1 MFPRSIILPFPYRFD
16 LTLSLDPI
24 QNSLYCKASDLAPIV
39 GMDYESLIKILKRKK
54 NYFDIDNP
62 FKPKL
67 LFKNR
72 KFQDDYFSVTC
83 FKLFVERNYLKIKE
97 NKVQVAE
104 DLNNLL
110 QKYEKVKTGTGKGT
124 ADETMEEDIDVK
136 DNKEE
141 SPEEEDEDLET
152 GKK

>member
-1 MFPRSIILPFPYRFD
+1 M
-16 LTLSLDPI
+16 SLDPI

-97 NKVQVAE
+97 NKVKVAE
-104 DLNNLL
+104 ALNNLL
-110 QKYEKVKTGTGKGT
+110 KKYEVKTVGNKGT
-124 ADETMEEDIDVK
+124 DDTMEEDIDVK
-136 DNKEE
+136 DTKEE
-141 SPEEEDEDLET
+141 SPE
-152 GKK
+152 GKKINYILVFCAISRNFCYKNTQRARKF

>member
-1 MFPRSIILPFPYRFD
+1 
-16 LTLSLDPI
+16 
-24 QNSLYCKASDLAPIV
+24 
-39 GMDYESLIKILKRKK
+39 MDYESLIKILKRKK

-83 FKLFVERNYLKIKE
+83 FKLFVERNYLKITE
-97 NKVQVAE
+97 NKLKVAE

-110 QKYEKVKTGTGKGT
+110 QKYEVKTVGTKGT
-124 ADETMEEDIDVK
+124 MDIDVK
-136 DNKEE
+136 DTKEE
-141 SPEEEDEDLET
+141 SPEEEDEDLEP
-152 GKK
+152 GKYKIYFHLVQFHEFIFLLIFSSSIYLKHTTL

>member
-1 MFPRSIILPFPYRFD
+1 
-16 LTLSLDPI
+16 
-24 QNSLYCKASDLAPIV
+24 
-39 GMDYESLIKILKRKK
+39 MDYESLIKILKRKK

-83 FKLFVERNYLKIKE
+83 FKLFVERNYLKITE
-97 NKVQVAE
+97 NKLKVAE

-110 QKYEKVKTGTGKGT
+110 QKYEVKTVGTKGT
-124 ADETMEEDIDVK
+124 MDMDVK
-136 DNKEE
+136 DTKEE
-141 SPEEEDEDLET
+141 SPEEEDEDLEP
-152 GKK
+152 GKYKIYFHLVQFHEFIYYLFFPPLFI

>member
-1 MFPRSIILPFPYRFD
+1 
-16 LTLSLDPI
+16 
-24 QNSLYCKASDLAPIV
+24 
-39 GMDYESLIKILKRKK
+39 MDYESLIKILKRKK

-83 FKLFVERNYLKIKE
+83 FKLFVERNYLKITE
-97 NKVQVAE
+97 NKVKVAE

-110 QKYEKVKTGTGKGT
+110 QKYEVKTVGTKGT
-124 ADETMEEDIDVK
+124 MDIDIK
-136 DNKEE
+136 DTKEE
-141 SPEEEDEDLET
+141 SPEEEDEDLES
-152 GKK
+152 GKYKIYFHLVQFHEFIFLLIFSSSIYLKHTTL

>member
-1 MFPRSIILPFPYRFD
+1 
-16 LTLSLDPI
+16 
-24 QNSLYCKASDLAPIV
+24 
-39 GMDYESLIKILKRKK
+39 MDYESLIKILKRKK

>member
-1 MFPRSIILPFPYRFD
+1 M
-16 LTLSLDPI
+16 SLDPI

-83 FKLFVERNYLKIKE
+83 FKLFVERNYLKITE
-97 NKVQVAE
+97 NKLKVAE

-110 QKYEKVKTGTGKGT
+110 QKYEVKTVGTKGT
-124 ADETMEEDIDVK
+124 MDIDVK
-136 DNKEE
+136 DTKEE
-141 SPEEEDEDLET
+141 SPEEEDEDLEP
-152 GKK
+152 GKYKIYFHLVQFHEFIFYLFFPPLFI

>member
-1 MFPRSIILPFPYRFD
+1 
-16 LTLSLDPI
+16 
-24 QNSLYCKASDLAPIV
+24 
-39 GMDYESLIKILKRKK
+39 MDYESLIKILKRKK

-83 FKLFVERNYLKIKE
+83 FKLFVERNYLKITE
-97 NKVQVAE
+97 NKLKVAE

-110 QKYEKVKTGTGKGT
+110 QKYEVKTVGTKGT
-124 ADETMEEDIDVK
+124 MDIDVK
-136 DNKEE
+136 DTKEE
-141 SPEEEDEDLET
+141 SPEEEDEDLEP
-152 GKK
+152 GKYKIYFHLVQFHEFIFYLFFAPLFF

>member
-1 MFPRSIILPFPYRFD
+1 
-16 LTLSLDPI
+16 
-24 QNSLYCKASDLAPIV
+24 
-39 GMDYESLIKILKRKK
+39 MDYESLIKILKRKK

-83 FKLFVERNYLKIKE
+83 FKLFVERNYLKITE
-97 NKVQVAE
+97 NKVKVAE

-110 QKYEKVKTGTGKGT
+110 QKYEVKTVGTKGT
-124 ADETMEEDIDVK
+124 MDIDVK
-136 DNKEE
+136 DTKEE
-141 SPEEEDEDLET
+141 SPEEEDEDLES
-152 GKK
+152 GKYKIYLFKAYYPLAL

>member
-1 MFPRSIILPFPYRFD
+1 
-16 LTLSLDPI
+16 
-24 QNSLYCKASDLAPIV
+24 
-39 GMDYESLIKILKRKK
+39 MDYESLIKILKRKK

-83 FKLFVERNYLKIKE
+83 FKLFVERNYLKITE
-97 NKVQVAE
+97 NKLKVAE

-110 QKYEKVKTGTGKGT
+110 QKYEVKTVGTKGT
-124 ADETMEEDIDVK
+124 MDIDVK
-136 DNKEE
+136 DTKEE
-141 SPEEEDEDLET
+141 SPEEEDEDLEP
-152 GKK
+152 GKYKIYFHLDLCNFTNLFFIYFFLLYLFKAYYPLAL

>member
-1 MFPRSIILPFPYRFD
+1 M
-16 LTLSLDPI
+16 SLDPI

-83 FKLFVERNYLKIKE
+83 FKLFVERNYLKITE
-97 NKVQVAE
+97 NKVKVAE

-110 QKYEKVKTGTGKGT
+110 QKYEVKTVGTKGT
-124 ADETMEEDIDVK
+124 MDIDVK
-136 DNKEE
+136 DTKEE
-141 SPEEEDEDLET
+141 SPEEEDEDLES
-152 GKK
+152 GKYKIYLFKAYYPLAL

>member
-1 MFPRSIILPFPYRFD
+1 M
-16 LTLSLDPI
+16 DPI

-83 FKLFVERNYLKIKE
+83 FKLFVERNYLKITE
-97 NKVQVAE
+97 NKLKVAE

-110 QKYEKVKTGTGKGT
+110 QKYEVKTVGTKGT
-124 ADETMEEDIDVK
+124 MDIDIK
-136 DNKEE
+136 DTKEE
-141 SPEEEDEDLET
+141 SPEEEDEDLEP
-152 GKK
+152 GKYKIYFHLVQFHEFIFYLFFPPLFI

>member
-1 MFPRSIILPFPYRFD
+1 M
-16 LTLSLDPI
+16 
-24 QNSLYCKASDLAPIV
+24 APIV

-83 FKLFVERNYLKIKE
+83 FKLFVERNYLKITE
-97 NKVQVAE
+97 NKLKVAE

-110 QKYEKVKTGTGKGT
+110 QKYEVKTVGTKGT
-124 ADETMEEDIDVK
+124 MDIDVK
-136 DNKEE
+136 DTKEE
-141 SPEEEDEDLET
+141 SPEEEDEDLEP
-152 GKK
+152 GKYKIYFHLVQFHEFIFYLFFPPLFI

>member
-1 MFPRSIILPFPYRFD
+1 M
-16 LTLSLDPI
+16 DPI

-83 FKLFVERNYLKIKE
+83 FKLFVERNYLKITE
-97 NKVQVAE
+97 NKLKVAE

-110 QKYEKVKTGTGKGT
+110 QKYEVKTVGTKGT
-124 ADETMEEDIDVK
+124 MDIDVK
-136 DNKEE
+136 DTKEE
-141 SPEEEDEDLET
+141 SPEEEDEDLEP
-152 GKK
+152 GKYKIYFHLVQFHEFIFHLFFPPLFI

>member
-1 MFPRSIILPFPYRFD
+1 
-16 LTLSLDPI
+16 
-24 QNSLYCKASDLAPIV
+24 
-39 GMDYESLIKILKRKK
+39 MDYESLIKILKRKK

-83 FKLFVERNYLKIKE
+83 FKLFVERNYLKITE
-97 NKVQVAE
+97 NKLKVAE

-110 QKYEKVKTGTGKGT
+110 QKYEVKTVGTKGT
-124 ADETMEEDIDVK
+124 MDIDVK
-136 DNKEE
+136 DTKEE
-141 SPEEEDEDLET
+141 SPEEEDEDLEP
-152 GKK
+152 GKYKIYFHLVEFHEFFFHLFFPPLFI

>member
-1 MFPRSIILPFPYRFD
+1 M
-16 LTLSLDPI
+16 SLDPI

-83 FKLFVERNYLKIKE
+83 FKLFVERNYLKITE
-97 NKVQVAE
+97 NKLKVAE

-110 QKYEKVKTGTGKGT
+110 QKYEVKTVGTKGT
-124 ADETMEEDIDVK
+124 MDIDVK
-136 DNKEE
+136 DTKEE
-141 SPEEEDEDLET
+141 SPEEEDEDLEP
-152 GKK
+152 GKYKIYFHLVEFHEFIFYLFFPPLFI

>member
-1 MFPRSIILPFPYRFD
+1 M
-16 LTLSLDPI
+16 DPI

-83 FKLFVERNYLKIKE
+83 FKLFVERNYLKITE
-97 NKVQVAE
+97 NKLKVAE

-110 QKYEKVKTGTGKGT
+110 QKYEVKTVGTKGT
-124 ADETMEEDIDVK
+124 MDIDVK
-136 DNKEE
+136 DTKEE
-141 SPEEEDEDLET
+141 SPEEEDEDLEP
-152 GKK
+152 GKYKIYFHLVQFHEFIFYFFFPPLFI

>member
-1 MFPRSIILPFPYRFD
+1 
-16 LTLSLDPI
+16 
-24 QNSLYCKASDLAPIV
+24 
-39 GMDYESLIKILKRKK
+39 MDYESLIKILKRKK

-83 FKLFVERNYLKIKE
+83 FKLFVERNYLKITE
-97 NKVQVAE
+97 NKLKVAE

-110 QKYEKVKTGTGKGT
+110 QKYEVKTVGTKGT
-124 ADETMEEDIDVK
+124 MDIDVK
-136 DNKEE
+136 DTKEE
-141 SPEEEDEDLET
+141 SPEEEDEDLEP
-152 GKK
+152 GKYKIYFHLVQFHEFIYYLFFPPLFI

>member
-1 MFPRSIILPFPYRFD
+1 
-16 LTLSLDPI
+16 
-24 QNSLYCKASDLAPIV
+24 
-39 GMDYESLIKILKRKK
+39 MDYESLIKILKRKK

-83 FKLFVERNYLKIKE
+83 FKLFVERNYLKITE
-97 NKVQVAE
+97 NKLKVAE

-110 QKYEKVKTGTGKGT
+110 QKYEVKTVGTKGT
-124 ADETMEEDIDVK
+124 MDIDVK
-136 DNKEE
+136 DTKEE
-141 SPEEEDEDLET
+141 SPEEEDEDLEP
-152 GKK
+152 GKYKIYFHLVEFHEFIFYLFFPPLFI

>member
-1 MFPRSIILPFPYRFD
+1 M
-16 LTLSLDPI
+16 
-24 QNSLYCKASDLAPIV
+24 APIV

-83 FKLFVERNYLKIKE
+83 FKLFVERNYLKITE
-97 NKVQVAE
+97 NKLKVAE

-110 QKYEKVKTGTGKGT
+110 QKYEVKTVGTKGT
-124 ADETMEEDIDVK
+124 MDIDVK
-136 DNKEE
+136 DTKEE
-141 SPEEEDEDLET
+141 SPEEEDEDLEP
-152 GKK
+152 GKYKIYFHLVEFHEFIFYLFFPPLFI

>member
-1 MFPRSIILPFPYRFD
+1 M
-16 LTLSLDPI
+16 SLDPI

-83 FKLFVERNYLKIKE
+83 FKLFVERNYLKITE
-97 NKVQVAE
+97 NKLKVAE

-110 QKYEKVKTGTGKGT
+110 QKYEVKTVGTKGT
-124 ADETMEEDIDVK
+124 MDIDVK
-136 DNKEE
+136 DTKEE
-141 SPEEEDEDLET
+141 SPEEEDEDLEP
-152 GKK
+152 GKYKIYFHLVEFH

>member
-1 MFPRSIILPFPYRFD
+1 
-16 LTLSLDPI
+16 
-24 QNSLYCKASDLAPIV
+24 
-39 GMDYESLIKILKRKK
+39 MDYESLIKILKRKK

-83 FKLFVERNYLKIKE
+83 FKLFVERNYLKITE
-97 NKVQVAE
+97 NKLKVAE

-110 QKYEKVKTGTGKGT
+110 QKYEVKTVGTKGT
-124 ADETMEEDIDVK
+124 MDIDVK
-136 DNKEE
+136 DTKEE
-141 SPEEEDEDLET
+141 SPEEEDEDLEP
-152 GKK
+152 GKYKIYFHLVQFHEFIFYLFFPPLFI

>member
-1 MFPRSIILPFPYRFD
+1 M
-16 LTLSLDPI
+16 SLDPI

-83 FKLFVERNYLKIKE
+83 FKLFVERNYLKITE
-97 NKVQVAE
+97 NKVKVAE

-110 QKYEKVKTGTGKGT
+110 QKYEVKTVGTKGT
-124 ADETMEEDIDVK
+124 MDIDIK
-136 DNKEE
+136 DTKEE
-141 SPEEEDEDLET
+141 SPEEEDEDLES
-152 GKK
+152 GKYKIYLFKAYYPLAL

>member
-1 MFPRSIILPFPYRFD
+1 M
-16 LTLSLDPI
+16 SLDPI

-83 FKLFVERNYLKIKE
+83 FKLFVERNYLKITE
-97 NKVQVAE
+97 NKLKVAE

-110 QKYEKVKTGTGKGT
+110 KKYEVKTVGTKGT
-124 ADETMEEDIDVK
+124 MDIDVK
-136 DNKEE
+136 DTKEE
-141 SPEEEDEDLET
+141 SPEEEDEDLEP
-152 GKK
+152 GKYKIYFHLVQFHEFIYYLFFPPLFI